1 MCRLTFF
8 SIFCPETIL
17 FACGA
22 GVEFY
27 FPPLFYF
34 YVPIVPRR
42 YFRYFQPTLNVVVA
56 RPKAPYLTPH
66 TSEAPHSATKDV
78 SPQRNEA
85 LGGRDPSRDEL
96 HRTCEHVRRSF
107 DGRLFSDY
115 PRDDGKRDRR
125 TSIVAQPARDDAI
138 FDVAIAT
145 NPLHLVDERSQNPGN
160 PGESSNG
167 RTSHQGPDLILTRN
181 RRIPHLRPNP
191 KVQGQEG
198 DARLPTQHSAE

>member
-1 MCRLTFF
+1 MPVV
-8 SIFCPETIL
+8 PELSFISPIIL
-17 FACGA
+17 FLRAPA
-22 GVEFY
+22 KVLQVFSTNPKRRRR
-27 FPPLFYF
+27 PPQGP
-34 YVPIVPRR
+34 V
-42 YFRYFQPTLNVVVA
+42 
-56 RPKAPYLTPH
+56 PH
-66 TSEAPHSATKDV
+66 TSHLRGTSYLREDV

-125 TSIVAQPARDDAI
+125 TSIVAQPANDDDAI
-138 FDVAIAT
+138 FDVPIAT
-145 NPLHLVDERSQNPGN
+145 NPLHLVDERSQNPGG
-160 PGESSNG
+160 GESSNG
-167 RTSHQGPDLILTRN
+167 RTSHHHQRLPRRDLLLIIIL
-181 RRIPHLRPNP
+181 RILPHLRPNE